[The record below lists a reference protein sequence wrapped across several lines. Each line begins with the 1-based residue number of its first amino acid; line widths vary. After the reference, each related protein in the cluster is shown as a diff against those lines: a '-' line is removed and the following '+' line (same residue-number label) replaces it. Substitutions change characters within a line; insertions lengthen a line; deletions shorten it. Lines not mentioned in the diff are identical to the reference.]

1 MIYSTGYAP
10 DPTSPGWGAR
20 GHHRETQGV
29 RKKNRGFM
37 KGTLIYHNNVDE
49 VWHVGCGGHQ
59 IETQN
64 PSKTGGVCTVT
75 PIDHDNGSQFRQIDA
90 CVEFP
95 MEGWYHSASKTSW

>member
-1 MIYSTGYAP
+1 
-10 DPTSPGWGAR
+10 
-20 GHHRETQGV
+20 
-29 RKKNRGFM
+29 M

-49 VWHVGCGGHQ
+49 GWHVGCGGHQ

-90 CVEFP
+90 CVDFP